1 MCCKTCVHYGMLNNM
16 EDLNSLQGKL
26 AYTFN
31 NMEWLHQALTHRSYT
46 HENPDSPLKDNE
58 KMEFLGDAVL
68 DLVIRD
74 LLLKALPN
82 YSEGE
87 LSKIRAWVVN
97 ESTLA
102 KVARSIQL
110 GSYLLLGKG
119 EELSGGRNKS
129 SILADAY
136 EALVA
141 AIYLDGGFMPAFEV
155 IKKHFALILK
165 EAIHTDFLEDYKT
178 QLQEYSQERF
188 KSVPTYEVEREV
200 GPDHDKTFF
209 VTLLINGKI
218 ISRGIGKSKK
228 EAEQHAAKDALQL
241 LSTRYKVQD
250 DL

>member
-1 MCCKTCVHYGMLNNM
+1 M
-16 EDLNSLQGKL
+16 EDLSSLQEKL
-26 AYTFN
+26 AYTFKD
-31 NMEWLHQALTHRSYT
+31 MEWLHQALTHRSYI
-46 HENPDSPLKDNE
+46 HENPSSPLKDNE

-74 LLLKALPN
+74 LLLKAFPN

-102 KVARSIQL
+102 KVARSIEL
-110 GSYLLLGKG
+110 GNHLFLGRG
-119 EELSGGRNKS
+119 EELSGGRDKS
-129 SILADAY
+129 SILADTY

-141 AIYLDGGFMPAFEV
+141 AIYLDGGLIPAFEV
-155 IKKHFALILK
+155 IKKHFAIILK
-165 EAIHTDFLEDYKT
+165 EAIHADFLEDYKT

-218 ISRGIGKSKK
+218 ISHGTGKSKK

-241 LSTRYKVQD
+241 LSTRHKEQD
-250 DL
+250 GL

>member
-1 MCCKTCVHYGMLNNM
+1 M
-16 EDLNSLQGKL
+16 ENLNSLQEKL
-26 AYTFN
+26 AYTFK
-31 NMEWLHQALTHRSYT
+31 NMEWLHQALTHRSHS
-46 HENPDSPLKDNE
+46 HENPDLPLKDNE

-68 DLVIRD
+68 ELVIRD

-97 ESTLA
+97 EPTLA
-102 KVARSIQL
+102 KVARSIEL
-110 GSYLLLGKG
+110 GNHLFLGKG
-119 EELSGGRNKS
+119 EELSGGRDKS

-136 EALVA
+136 EALIA

-155 IKKHFALILK
+155 IKKHFAIILK
-165 EAIHTDFLEDYKT
+165 EAIQTDFSEDYKT

-188 KSVPTYEVEREV
+188 KSVPTYEVEKEV

-218 ISRGIGKSKK
+218 ISHGMGKSKK
-228 EAEQHAAKDALQL
+228 EAEQHAAKDALQSL
-241 LSTRYKVQD
+241 NTPYKVQD
-250 DL
+250 GL